1 MRIAETDQIQE
12 STRHGS
18 FKPLVQFGPRIVM
31 TVDVTAFAGASQ
43 QIQVVR
49 PRQQPKVINLRHSGS
64 KELNGAGD
72 QIIIVAAARPDCFD
86 PARYLLLR
94 FRREYRAQ

>member
-1 MRIAETDQIQE
+1 MRIAETDEIE
-12 STRHGS
+12 EGTNHAGLRAV
-18 FKPLVQFGPRIVM
+18 VQFGPRIVM
-31 TVDVTAFAGASQ
+31 TVDVTAFAGTSRQ
-43 QIQVVR
+43 VQVVR
-49 PRQQPKVINLRHSGS
+49 PSQQPKVIDLRHSGS

-72 QIIIVAAARPDCFD
+72 QVIIVAAARPDCFD